1 MTARI
6 ARERIEAAVIAAAER
21 LKEAGLLTK
30 SRSFYTD
37 KNLAESTEFS
47 PTSLLLFGDLAFG
60 CDDMEDDDYCNYSIC
75 CEIKTGLVDDT
86 ELEEGIAEFNKEI
99 DAVIEKLANATSKSA
114 LLEEISKKQAD
125 EAEEAAREFAKEMR
139 KVKIKLYSAVAAIVV
154 IILAVLILVPIFT

>member
-6 ARERIEAAVIAAAER
+6 AKERIEAAVLAAVGR
-21 LKEAGLLTK
+21 LNGAGLLTK
-30 SRSFYTD
+30 SRTFYTD

-47 PTSLLLFGDLAFG
+47 PSALLLFGDLAFG

-75 CEIKTGLVDDT
+75 CEIKTGLVDEG
-86 ELEEGIAEFNKEI
+86 ELEAGIADFNNEI
-99 DAVIEKLANATSKSA
+99 DSIIEKLANATSKSA
-114 LLEEISKKQAD
+114 FLEEISRKQAE